1 MRVRLATLG
10 RLLLLAALTILVLGA
25 LAGIAVAEVEA
36 TTWSEYARRVSLAHD
51 AVDDAADEL
60 LDSSEG
66 TELAARINTLLPAR
80 EVVVLAED
88 EGVVVDNSL
97 LRAMVANLDSSDT
110 PAERASAVTDLG
122 AHLASLQSA
131 VGEPGEDVA
140 SDPELLDE
148 ILAEREPDTSAIQ
161 AYLAEL
167 IERALAWFERTFGSF
182 GGETAVGFI
191 DWVVRGIVFAIAV
204 VLVYIAFRVIQRLRR
219 SAAERDLR
227 IADAGGAPVVAAAE
241 GLPDDALA
249 HADALAAAGEFREA
263 VRALYGGAARSL
275 VEAGAVRQTRTLTSG
290 ELLSAVGPALP
301 EVRQTLTHLTALFE
315 AAWYGHRDPG
325 ETGFAQ
331 ARADHAQIVSALTHH
346 SSGGEAA

>member
-1 MRVRLATLG
+1 M
-10 RLLLLAALTILVLGA
+10 RLLFVAAVTVLLLGA
-25 LAGIAVAEVEA
+25 LAGVAMAEEEVA
-36 TTWSEYARRVSLAHD
+36 TWAEYAQRVELAHE
-51 AVDDAADEL
+51 AADDATGEL

-66 TELAARINTLLPAR
+66 TQLAARINTLLPAR
-80 EVVVLAED
+80 EVVLLGED
-88 EGVVVDNSL
+88 EAVVVDNSL
-97 LRAMVANLDSSDT
+97 LRAMVTDLDSSDT
-110 PAERASAVTDLG
+110 PAERSSAVTDLS
-122 AHLASLQSA
+122 AHLASLQTA
-131 VGEPGEDVA
+131 VGEPGEDVPA
-140 SDPELLDE
+140 DPELLDE

-161 AYLAEL
+161 AYLAEML
-167 IERALAWFERTFGSF
+167 QRILAWFERTFGNV

-191 DWVVRGIVFAIAV
+191 DWVVRGIVLALAV
-204 VLVYIAFRVIQRLRR
+204 ALVYIAFRVLQRLRR

-249 HADALAAAGEFREA
+249 HADSLAAAGEYRQA

-331 ARADHAQIVSALTHH
+331 ARADHTQIVSALTHD